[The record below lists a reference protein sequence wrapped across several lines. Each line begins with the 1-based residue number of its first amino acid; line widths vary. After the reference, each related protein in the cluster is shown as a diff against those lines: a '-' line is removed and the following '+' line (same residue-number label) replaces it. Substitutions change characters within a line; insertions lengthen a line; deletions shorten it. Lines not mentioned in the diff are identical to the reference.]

1 MDKKLKDSEL
11 EAVTG
16 GGSFNNITIGDI
28 TGTLTSKPL
37 DTEKLGSGD
46 NNVNAIVYPKTQFSV
61 N

>member
-16 GGSFNNITIGDI
+16 GESFNNITIGDI

-46 NNVNAIVYPKTQFSV
+46 NNVDAIVYPKTQFLV